1 MAAVFLSVSLLEEY
15 LAIVGAVIGFVIAYV
30 SYRGYQQTHS
40 PTLLRLG
47 AAFLLLGISYSFT
60 GFHGLA
66 VNGLLPNFAI
76 LIGTLALLAYTLET
90 AGYFFLAFSHM
101 LNVKGLKRGSFMPL
115 IAFAPGAVVAG
126 LKSLSFYFLLYGV
139 TETLLSYVRT
149 RKRETLVIAAG
160 LAMLATGEFMRW
172 IGLFYGPASDL
183 ALVSVFVKVVGLSTL
198 VMPIVKFVWLGRGMT
213 DVVV

>member
-1 MAAVFLSVSLLEEY
+1 MAAQFLPMYLLEEY
-15 LAIVGAVIGFVIAYV
+15 LAIVGAALGFLIAYV
-30 SYRGYQQTHS
+30 SYRGYKQTRS

-66 VNGLLPNFAI
+66 ANGLLPNFAI
-76 LIGTLALLAYTLET
+76 LVGTFAVLAYSLET

-101 LNVKGLKRGSFMPL
+101 LNVKGLKRGSFVPL
-115 IAFAPGAVVAG
+115 VVFSPGAIAAG

-149 RKRETLVIAAG
+149 RNRGTLVIAAG
-160 LAMLATGEFMRW
+160 LAMLATGEFTRW
-172 IGLFYGPASDL
+172 IGFFYGPASDL
-183 ALVSVFVKVVGLSTL
+183 VLLSVFVKVVGLSTL
-198 VMPIVKFVWLGRGMT
+198 VVPIMKFMWLGRSMT